1 MAYTNNQLHVIYGD
15 GSLGLQGA
23 NFHYLF
29 SYERG
34 GLESLVVNDKE
45 WLYRTPTPIFWRATT
60 DNDHGSGFSVKSAQW
75 YAADKFSTCQDI
87 ELTVDDQPVTPLP
100 IAPLNNN
107 TRITKSPRKSLWLT
121 TSLPRPFLVP
131 SSQ

>member
-45 WLYRTPTPIFWRATT
+45 WLYRTP
-60 DNDHGSGFSVKSAQW
+60 
-75 YAADKFSTCQDI
+75 
-87 ELTVDDQPVTPLP
+87 
-100 IAPLNNN
+100 
-107 TRITKSPRKSLWLT
+107 
-121 TSLPRPFLVP
+121 
-131 SSQ
+131 